1 MDNQAAPNGAGDKG
15 QGEGLDLRLPV
26 MSVIF
31 LTVVFF
37 LNFISR
43 VVLSPLMPSVEA
55 DLGLGHGAVGSF
67 FLFMTA
73 GHFVSLVGSGFISS
87 RITHCSTII
96 LSLVTVGS
104 VMVLV
109 SLAGS
114 AHTIALGMFLLG
126 LATGFYLPSG
136 IAAITDLVHPSR
148 WGKALAIHE
157 FAPNMA
163 FLMAPI
169 VAEALLVFFSWR
181 GVMAAIG
188 IVALLVGIFFSRV
201 FRAGDFY
208 GQRPDLRSALALFRN
223 PSFLIITALFS
234 LGIGSTTGVY
244 SMLPLY
250 LVAEHGIGRVEANTL
265 IAISRFLTLGT
276 IFLGGWAADHFGKMR
291 TIRIVFFIT
300 GITTI
305 LLGVVPAPWLKAVV
319 LLQPL
324 CSVCF
329 FPAGFA
335 VLSAIVPPASRHI
348 AISMSIPIAFLVGAG
363 IFPTGIGLMGDAG
376 MFGTGFIVIGALIFT
391 GCILPR
397 FVRLKDE

>member
-1 MDNQAAPNGAGDKG
+1 MDNQAAPNSAGDKG

-26 MSVIF
+26 MPVIF

-43 VVLSPLMPSVEA
+43 VILSPLVPSVEA

-67 FLFMTA
+67 FLFITA
-73 GHFVSLVGSGFISS
+73 GYFVSLLGSGFISS

-96 LSLVTVGS
+96 LSLAAVGCA
-104 VMVLV
+104 MMLV

-114 AHTIALGMFLLG
+114 ASTIALGMFCIG

-163 FLMAPI
+163 FLMAPL
-169 VAEALLVFFSWR
+169 VAEVLLVFFSWR

-188 IVALLVGIFFSRV
+188 AGAFLVCVLFVRV
-201 FRAGDFY
+201 CRVGDFY

-234 LGIGSTTGVY
+234 LGIGSTIGVY

-250 LVAEHGIGRVEANTL
+250 LVAEHGIERVEANTL
-265 IAISRFLTLGT
+265 IAFSRFLTLGT

-300 GITTI
+300 GITTS
-305 LLGVVPAPWLKAVV
+305 LLGVVPASWLKAVV

-335 VLSAIVPPASRHI
+335 VLSAIVPPESRNV
-348 AISMSIPIAFLVGAG
+348 AVSMSIPIAFLVGAG
-363 IFPTGIGLMGDAG
+363 LFPTGIGVMGDVG

-397 FVRLKDE
+397 FVRLKKE